1 MRKLLFILPILWG
14 LLIIYLSLLPGGTGI
29 MILFGIPHF
38 DKIGHT
44 GAYGI
49 WSFLLILAFQKNF
62 GVSLKRNWVIVLVLF
77 LVGCGLEFGQFY
89 MHQGRSFEVWDMVA
103 NIVGIFLGL
112 QVFNL
117 LSNKKG
123 WFS

>member
-1 MRKLLFILPILWG
+1 
-14 LLIIYLSLLPGGTGI
+14 

-62 GVSLKRNWVIVLVLF
+62 GVSSKRNRVIVLVLC